1 MKDKFFKNN
10 TPPPKKWSNPVD
22 YFNRYADFI
31 EVMHFINQRINH
43 ESTDMSQNIV
53 VLNSNQVNMHG
64 FRDKDDFQAVSF
76 ELNENKSVV
85 CHFPDKNE
93 PQRFLKGDIL
103 SKFEI
108 LTILAFKDEYE
119 AAYNFVKTNYLNEK
133 IPYMRIGTD
142 YYKII
147 HKTNRYG
154 VKVKELKNWKK
165 DEIKQ
170 DYTNAKQI
178 LSRIT
183 KLDDFV
189 IVPDNKNYQEFYETF
204 YNLYNQFPHVSSQKS
219 ITTDDIPNIHEM
231 MKHIFGEQV
240 DLGYKYFKVLYEHP
254 KQILPILTL
263 VSAERQT
270 GKTTFLNFLEMMF
283 GGNYVL
289 ISPNDLTS
297 SFNELYSTK
306 NIIAIDETTLEK
318 QSSVEKLK
326 SISTQKTTTV
336 NKKFVSQYSIP
347 FFGKVI
353 ISTNK
358 EKDFMR
364 IDEEEIRFWVRKV
377 PVIQKKKKTNIEEL
391 MVKEIPDFLSH
402 LESLEPIDLSRDRM
416 VFTKDEIRTEFLED
430 VVKESK
436 PGLQKDLEMLIG
448 DFFKER
454 AIASFCATPKQIK
467 EKWFAHNNSTSLHYI
482 AKILKDHMK
491 INPADKVTRF
501 VPFEEEKNTLYSDP
515 NDKHV
520 GLPYTFKISDFLT
533 AKEIEDLKNLNN
545 NNKLNSE
552 NNEEDIIPF

>member
-10 TPPPKKWSNPVD
+10 TPPQQKWQNPVD

-31 EVMHFINQRINH
+31 EVFTLIDRILFEGKN
-43 ESTDMSQNIV
+43 SDTLV
-53 VLNSNQVNMHG
+53 VLNSKQVNLAG
-64 FRDKDDFQAVSF
+64 FRSNNLLLDEVSF
-76 ELNENKSVV
+76 ELLDSNMVKCVHGKKTDEETIFKAGED
-85 CHFPDKNE
+85 FT
-93 PQRFLKGDIL
+93 
-103 SKFEI
+103 KFELI
-108 LTILAFKDEYE
+108 TILVFKEDYE
-119 AAYNFVKTNYLNEK
+119 AAYNYVKTNYLNEK
-133 IPYMRIGTD
+133 IPYIRIGTD

-147 HKTNRYG
+147 YKTNRYG

-178 LSRIT
+178 LARIS
-183 KLDDFV
+183 KMDDFV
-189 IVPDNKNYQEFYETF
+189 IVPDNKNYQEFQESF
-204 YNLYNQFPHVSSQKS
+204 YNLYNQFPHVSSYKENAS
-219 ITTDDIPNIHEM
+219 YSDFENIHEM
-231 MKHIFGEQV
+231 MCHIFGEQV
-240 DLGYKYFKVLYEHP
+240 QLGYTYFKVLYEHP

-270 GKTTFLNFLEMMF
+270 GKTTFLNFLEMLF

-347 FFGKVI
+347 FFGKVV

-377 PVIQKKKKTNIEEL
+377 PVINRKKKTNIEDL
-391 MVKEIPDFLSH
+391 MCKEIPDFLAY
-402 LESLEPIDLSRDRM
+402 LENLPDVDFSKDRM
-416 VFTKDEIRTEFLED
+416 VFTKDEIKTEYLTD

-436 PGLQKDLEMLIG
+436 PGLQKDIEIFVS
-448 DFFKER
+448 DYFKSSGIE
-454 AIASFCATPKQIK
+454 SFYATSKQIK
-467 EKWFAHNNSTSLHYI
+467 ERWFEKNSMISPHYI
-482 AKILKDHMK
+482 SKILRDNMK
-491 INPADKVTRF
+491 MNTEAIMRF
-501 VPFEEEKNTLYSDP
+501 TPFEDNGKNPYDP
-515 NDKHV
+515 NNKVV
-520 GLPYTFKISDFLT
+520 GTPFMFKVEDYLT
-533 AKEIEDLKNLNN
+533 ESEIIELKNVSVKTKNIH
-545 NNKLNSE
+545 
-552 NNEEDIIPF
+552 EDVNPF